1 MNKNILYQIKTLEK
15 LVVRN
20 LLEEKEIQCLPTP
33 TQMQIIEYIENQ
45 QEEVYQ
51 KDLEKKLNLRRAT
64 ISGVLKTMEKN
75 HIIKREESLIDGRT
89 KKIVLS
95 PEAKDI
101 FEKKQLQIHTLEQ
114 KLIQNIKEEDLQ
126 NFEKVLDQM
135 IANIQERKKIC

>member
-15 LVVRN
+15 LVIRN
-20 LLEEKEIQCLPTP
+20 LFEEKEIHCLPTS
-33 TQMQIIEYIENQ
+33 TQIQIIEYIKSQ

-95 PEAKDI
+95 SEAKGI

-114 KLIQNIKEEDLQ
+114 KLIQNIKKEDLQ

-135 IANIQERKKIC
+135 ITNIQERKKIC